1 VSAVIAE
8 ASEEPLNAAERAFL
22 TAVFLCKGIA
32 GPPTGEEFREGLRTM
47 SAYAQQVQDNPPD
60 ESQGAETE
68 DSRGRWFSHVSDEER
83 LMLAAIAFV
92 RFGVTKPASS
102 QWEAAY
108 VELFGLD
115 S

>member
-1 VSAVIAE
+1 MPAAIAE
-8 ASEEPLNAAERAFL
+8 SSEEPLNAAERAFL
-22 TAVFLCKGIA
+22 SAVFLCKGIT
-32 GPPTGEEFREGLRTM
+32 GPPTSEEFREGLRAM

-60 ESQGAETE
+60 ELHGAGTD
-68 DSRGRWFSHVSDEER
+68 DSRARWFAHVSDEER

-92 RFGVTKPASS
+92 RFGVTKPTGS